1 MVETRSKK
9 KLISNASK
17 APAKMTVEELC
28 KQIADHS
35 TRKGE
40 ERKSGASDTVCNHL
54 RMFGKD
60 LKATNDIIPMLND
73 YKKVDD
79 YLSKKPNRRGG
90 TLSINSLKS
99 YYTTLKLAA
108 EVAHAD
114 KDAIDF
120 YTKKMNEYA
129 GVSNQAVKENT
140 IPEKFADDGMPNW
153 DDLKDISTQFTSGSK
168 YGQNHMLTAIYTL
181 IPPRRLE
188 YRSLYYLDKKPSKD
202 PMVKPPKDKRD
213 KDSDGIPWN
222 YLYPDGNSYSMV
234 LTDYKTNRQYKVYQ
248 TKLPVDLGKVITGYV
263 NKQTITN
270 GDPFFSKQSG
280 SMYSQNEFSKRL
292 SNAIKV
298 KYDKHPLTVD
308 DLRHIYINHLDL
320 NQLSIKEKEDIAM
333 AMGHSWQ
340 KQAEY
345 KQVKDKGKRPQV
357 PVEDSDTEERP
368 TPPPRS
374 DGAETSRQAEERGE
388 FDYDDPSHDEPE
400 PSQEP
405 EPEPEPTQ
413 ASQTNAKEELIRTMK
428 KYYELKIKLL
438 EKKLAMLENVL

>member
-1 MVETRSKK
+1 MVQTRSKK
-9 KLISNASK
+9 KLVSNASK
-17 APAKMTVEELC
+17 APTKMTVEELC

-73 YKKVDD
+73 YKGVDD

-90 TLSINSLKS
+90 TLSINSLKA
-99 YYTTLKLAA
+99 YYTTLKLAS
-108 EVAHAD
+108 EVAHAN
-114 KDAIDF
+114 KDAIEF

-140 IPEKFADDGMPNW
+140 IPEKFADDGMPDW
-153 DDLKDISTQFTSGSK
+153 EELKDISTQFTSGSK

-263 NKQTITN
+263 NKQKITN

-320 NQLSIKEKEDIAM
+320 NQLSIKEKEEIAM

-357 PVEDSDTEERP
+357 IVDDSDTDERP

-413 ASQTNAKEELIRTMK
+413 ASQTNAKEELIITMR